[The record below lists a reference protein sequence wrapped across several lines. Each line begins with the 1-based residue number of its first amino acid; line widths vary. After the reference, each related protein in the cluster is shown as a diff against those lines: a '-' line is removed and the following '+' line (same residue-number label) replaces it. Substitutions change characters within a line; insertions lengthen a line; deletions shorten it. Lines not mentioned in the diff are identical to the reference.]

1 MIEVENNGCFLVL
14 QREED
19 GGIFLQPPDDAKVFR
34 GHFPQQQG
42 AHQCL
47 KQDSMTACLLGTIA

>member
-1 MIEVENNGCFLVL
+1 MENNGCFLVL
-14 QREED
+14 QQEED
-19 GGIFLQPPDDAKVFR
+19 GGIFLQPPDDVKVFK

-47 KQDSMTACLLGTIA
+47 KQDNMTVCLLGTIA